1 MIPPTPEQIR
11 SQINQVRNRHQIYQM
26 AVRDL
31 RKGIEAAETFR
42 SELERDDQDL
52 TEALSV
58 LSGLID
64 REVKA
69 GFVLIETLLQ
79 ESLHA
84 IFPDLDLQVEVE
96 VGQERGR
103 IAIDLITS
111 VPHQGGRISGSAIEM
126 FGGSIATVQSIFLRI
141 ACILRRGLRRFL
153 ILDETL
159 APLDDGYARSFVYVF
174 SELCRKLQFDVL
186 CITHSSTV
194 WDSSPKRYRVSKTP
208 QGSKLM
214 LDGGM

>member
-1 MIPPTPEQIR
+1 MNQI
-11 SQINQVRNRHQIYQM
+11 RNRHLIYQT
-26 AVRDL
+26 AIRDL
-31 RKGIEAAETFR
+31 RRGIESAETLR
-42 SELERDDQDL
+42 SELEQNDQDL
-52 TEALSV
+52 TEALSA

-79 ESLHA
+79 ESLHS
-84 IFPDLDLQVEVE
+84 IFHDLDLRVEVE

-111 VPHQGGRISGSAIEM
+111 VPHQGGRIAGSAIEM
-126 FGGSIATVQSIFLRI
+126 FGGSIATVQSIFLRV

-159 APLDDGYARSFVYVF
+159 APLDDEYARSFVNVF

-194 WDSSPKRYRVSKTP
+194 WENSPKRYRVVRSP
-208 QGSKLM
+208 QGSKL
-214 LDGGM
+214 LLGGDV